1 MGVSFMATV
10 TYPCYWQKKDNS
22 GQWYW
27 IYYAVNREAISRSS
41 ESYVRR
47 EDCAHSIEIM
57 KKSSGSAVF
66 YDIE

>member
-1 MGVSFMATV
+1 MASV

-27 IYYAVNREAISRSS
+27 IYYASNAKAIARSS

-47 EDCAHSIEIM
+47 IDCEHSIGLL
-57 KKSSGSAVF
+57 KGSAADPIF
-66 YDIE
+66 YTE